1 MPTAW
6 DQSCGTTA
14 PAPRRGGPAGAVVE
28 ASEGADLLVLGRHK
42 QRTDLGPRLG
52 PVTQASVHHARC
64 PVVVP
69 HDRAEPAGGAGGG
82 GATLQGS
89 GSVPP
94 AGLHRFR
101 VRRVHETHTAV
112 VLFIGCFTAS
122 KAPQPMAGPLLARST
137 TRGS

>member
-1 MPTAW
+1 MTEPNR
-6 DQSCGTTA
+6 QGK
-14 PAPRRGGPAGAVVE
+14 PAR
-28 ASEGADLLVLGRHK
+28 
-42 QRTDLGPRLG
+42 
-52 PVTQASVHHARC
+52 
-64 PVVVP
+64 
-69 HDRAEPAGGAGGG
+69 GAGGG

-101 VRRVHETHTAV
+101 VRRVHETHTAM
-112 VLFIGCFTAS
+112 VLLIGCFTAS